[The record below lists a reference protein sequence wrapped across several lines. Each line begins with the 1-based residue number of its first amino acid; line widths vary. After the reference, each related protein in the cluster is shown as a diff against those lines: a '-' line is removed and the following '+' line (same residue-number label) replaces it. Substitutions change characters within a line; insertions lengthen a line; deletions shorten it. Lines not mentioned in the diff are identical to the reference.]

1 MATNV
6 NLSSSIRTNLL
17 ALQSTNKLFD
27 RTSERLSTGLK
38 INSALDG
45 ASSFFA
51 ARNLNNRASDFTG
64 LKDGI
69 GQGIQTLKTADKGLE
84 ALTKLVEQAKS
95 LADQAKEA
103 SSQISL
109 RTGTTDGLSSAT
121 AATVMTAAFT
131 GLTAAHSTGSFTI
144 AVNNGAAV
152 TITLDGDKS
161 IQHLLT
167 QLNNVDSGLTATFNT
182 ATDKLELTATAGAE
196 VTIAADTAGAGAY
209 LFGASFVGTTVFG
222 STGSGSSVS
231 SLENDFEKVMA
242 EINALVLDT
251 SYKGINLLN
260 GNNLTVNVN
269 ETSATLTITGSTL
282 NVTGLGFTAATV
294 NFGTSGNI
302 DTSITEAKA
311 ALTKLRDTAAGFST
325 DLSLL
330 QARDSFTTDLIN
342 QLEQGAG
349 LLVDANLEKES
360 ANLLALQTRQALGT
374 SSLSFAS
381 QSQQSVLQLFR

>member
-1 MATNV
+1 MPTPV

-17 ALQSTNKLFD
+17 ALQNTNSLFD

-45 ASSFFA
+45 ASPFFA

-69 GQGIQTLKTADKGLE
+69 GQAIQTLKTADKGLE
-84 ALTKLVEQAKS
+84 ALTALVEQAKS

-103 SSQISL
+103 SSQVSVISGAAESGVTDA
-109 RTGTTDGLSSAT
+109 TGASTLAI
-121 AATVMTAAFT
+121 AF
-131 GLTAAHSTGSFTI
+131 SGSFTAGTFEVKVGAG
-144 AVNNGAAV
+144 AVVSISISATTTIDSFISLIEAVDTGLNVTYNTTTNKIEVTATAGVAV
-152 TITLDGDKS
+152 TITDGTAANLS
-161 IQHLLT
+161 ANIT
-167 QLNNVDSGLTATFNT
+167 GGTSGTATT
-182 ATDKLELTATAGAE
+182 
-196 VTIAADTAGAGAY
+196 
-209 LFGASFVGTTVFG
+209 FG
-222 STGSGSSVS
+222 SSGSGSSVP
-231 SLENDFEKVMA
+231 SLEADYEKVLA
-242 EINALVLDT
+242 EINQLVLDT

-269 ETSATLTITGSTL
+269 ESSATLTITGKSL

-294 NFGTSGNI
+294 NFSTAGQI
-302 DTSITEAKA
+302 DSSIAEAKT
-311 ALTKLRDTAAGFST
+311 ALTSLRNTASSFST

-342 QLEQGAG
+342 QLESGAG

-374 SSLSFAS
+374 SALSFAS
-381 QSQQSVLQLFR
+381 QAQQSVLQLFR

>member
-1 MATNV
+1 MANNV
-6 NLSSSIRTNLL
+6 NLSASIRTNLL
-17 ALQSTNKLFD
+17 ALQQTNSLFD

-45 ASSFFA
+45 ASPFFA
-51 ARNLNNRASDFTG
+51 ARNLNNRASDFTN

-69 GQGIQTLKTADKGLE
+69 GQAIQTLKTADKGIE
-84 ALTKLVEQAKS
+84 ALTDLVEQAKS

-103 SSQISL
+103 STQVSQISGVESVVTDA
-109 RTGTTDGLSSAT
+109 TGASTFAVAFT
-121 AATVMTAAFT
+121 AAIITPGTFEVQVGTGGPVVSISITTSASIDDVIALIEAVDSGIDVNYNTSTNKLELSGTA
-131 GLTAAHSTGSFTI
+131 GL
-144 AVNNGAAV
+144 AV
-152 TITLDGDKS
+152 TITDG
-161 IQHLLT
+161 T
-167 QLNNVDSGLTATFNT
+167 ATNLTANVFGATSGT
-182 ATDKLELTATAGAE
+182 ATT
-196 VTIAADTAGAGAY
+196 
-209 LFGASFVGTTVFG
+209 FG
-222 STGSGSSVS
+222 SSGSGASVS
-231 SLENDFEKVMA
+231 SLEQDFEKVLA
-242 EINALVLDT
+242 EINQLVLDT

-269 ETSATLTITGSTL
+269 ESSATLTISGATL

-294 NFGTSGNI
+294 DFGTAGQI

-311 ALTKLRDTAAGFST
+311 ALTKLRNTASSFST

-342 QLEQGAG
+342 TLEAGAG
-349 LLVDANLEKES
+349 LLVDANLEEES

-381 QSQQSVLQLFR
+381 QAQQSVLQLFR